1 MNFITALTTKNVFE
15 YGANKRKKNKCQ
27 ILKKQWDRA
36 VPTSDTTVIK
46 YNLYKEYTWKL
57 YQYPGL
63 S

>member
-1 MNFITALTTKNVFE
+1 MTKKNVFE

-27 ILKKQWDRA
+27 ILKKNSVI